1 MLLVKLPNEEVTR
14 NKFYS
19 LSPAMSFANIDLEA
33 QKSPDGSIIDSSNT
47 RTELDIIIE
56 KTADQLQVFANLIS
70 QFESQRKSVGTKR
83 DSISSREGLDKLTS
97 RIGELDKGIKKLLA
111 NITTLLSKSSSGKFD
126 VKVDVSN
133 RQIVI
138 QERLVNEYNELHRQ
152 YSKSVKEFNERKRN
166 FPLKVD
172 EKTPLLVSEESK
184 SQPSHTQQQQQQQV
198 QVQDAD
204 LINETELQYHRML
217 TEERNREIEQAAE
230 GIMEVNS
237 IFKDLGA
244 LVNQQGEQLDLVE
257 DNIAQLHSNTQQ
269 ASRELNK
276 ANEYQRKKGKWS
288 CILLVALCIFV
299 LVIVLAVIS

>member
-1 MLLVKLPNEEVTR
+1 
-14 NKFYS
+14 
-19 LSPAMSFANIDLEA
+19 MSFANIDLES
-33 QKSPDGSIIDSSNT
+33 QRTPDGAVLDKVGS
-47 RTELDIIIE
+47 RTELDVIIE
-56 KTADQLQVFANLIS
+56 KTANQLQVFANLIS

-83 DSISSREGLDKLTS
+83 DSITSREALEQLTS
-97 RIGELDKGIKKLLA
+97 RLSELDKGIKKLLA
-111 NITTLLSKSSSGKFD
+111 NITLLLNKNSNDKFD
-126 VKVDVSN
+126 TKIDVSN
-133 RQIVI
+133 RQVVI

-152 YSKSVKEFNERKRN
+152 YSKSLREFNERKRA

-172 EKTPLLVSEESK
+172 EKTPLLASEEEG
-184 SQPSHTQQQQQQQV
+184 SHAEERQKQQQQQQQ
-198 QVQDAD
+198 QQQQEQLEDAD

-244 LVNQQGEQLDLVE
+244 LVHQQGEQLDLVE
-257 DNIAQLHSNTQQ
+257 DNVAQLHSNTQQ

-288 CILLVALCIFV
+288 CIFLVALCIFV